1 MRLTRKRTRPCGFT
15 LVELLVVIGIIAILV
30 GLLLPAL
37 NKARRQANAARCASN
52 MRQIAMGVLQYC
64 MDNHGR
70 LIIEDIDPGAC
81 KDGSYKDGFGW
92 QHELM
97 HQKYVSTAN
106 MYLQPTNANS
116 PISAPIG
123 TVFRCPESTDVNQS
137 GAGPTTGSP
146 TDGQCAGYRTMPLAN
161 PRSDGQP
168 AYGVATSYMLNSRAN
183 TAANRDGGT
192 DCAPF
197 VWFYQADTD
206 PTGIGVDD
214 PAWRRSLSMIK
225 RSAQVVML
233 LETTALDWTIQ
244 NSSYQTTGVYT
255 NRIAAQHG
263 QKSANGLNA
272 WANFAFFD
280 GHVELM
286 PTATVCGA
294 DLKQN
299 PGGIIAY
306 LGAQ

>member
-1 MRLTRKRTRPCGFT
+1 
-15 LVELLVVIGIIAILV
+15 
-30 GLLLPAL
+30 
-37 NKARRQANAARCASN
+37 
-52 MRQIAMGVLQYC
+52 
-64 MDNHGR
+64 
-70 LIIEDIDPGAC
+70 
-81 KDGSYKDGFGW
+81 
-92 QHELM
+92 
-97 HQKYVSTAN
+97 
-106 MYLQPTNANS
+106 MYLGQTNPS
-116 PISAPIG
+116 SLVSEPIG

-146 TDGQCAGYRTMPLAN
+146 TDGQCAGFRTQPQAD

-168 AYGVATSYMLNSRAN
+168 PYGVATSYMLNSRAN

-192 DCAPF
+192 NCTPF
-197 VWFYQADTD
+197 VWFYQSDTNPID
-206 PTGIGVDD
+206 PTQIGVDD
-214 PAWRRSLSMIK
+214 PAFGRNLSMIK
-225 RSAQVVML
+225 HSAQVVML

-244 NSSYQTTGVYT
+244 NSAYQSTGVYT
-255 NRIAAQHG
+255 NRIAARHG
-263 QKSANGLNA
+263 AKTGNGLNA

-306 LGAQ
+306 LGSQ

>member
-1 MRLTRKRTRPCGFT
+1 MHVTRKRIHRCGFT

-37 NKARRQANAARCASN
+37 NKARRQANAAECASN

-70 LIIEDIDPGAC
+70 LIIEDIDPG
-81 KDGSYKDGFGW
+81 KTSDSSYKDGFGW
-92 QHELM
+92 QSELM
-97 HQKYVSTAN
+97 HQKYVSAPN
-106 MYLQPTNANS
+106 IYPQPTNANLLS
-116 PISAPIG
+116 TPLG
-123 TVFRCPESTDVNQS
+123 TVYRCPESIDVAQNS
-137 GAGPTTGSP
+137 AGPTTGAP
-146 TDGQCAGYRTMPLAN
+146 TDGQCAGYRTQPLAN
-161 PRSDGQP
+161 PRSDLQP

-183 TAANRDGGT
+183 TAANRNGGT
-192 DCAPF
+192 DCTPF

-206 PTGIGVDD
+206 PSGIGVDD

-225 RSAQVVML
+225 RSAQVVMV

-244 NSSYQTTGVYT
+244 NSSYQTTKVYT

-280 GHVELM
+280 GHVELL

-306 LGAQ
+306 LGSQ